1 MAEFREK
8 YGPWALV
15 AGASVGLGAAW
26 ADELARRK
34 LNLILLARRAEP
46 LEALAAQL
54 RSAHGVEVRTVAADL
69 AEAGAAEIC
78 AQLAGE
84 HEIGLLVYNAAF
96 SKIGAF
102 LEGDLAD
109 HLKTVD
115 VNCRAPVA
123 LALTLGRP
131 MAARGHGGI
140 VLMSSLAGSQGTP
153 LISTYGATKAFN
165 LVFAEGLW
173 DELRGRGVDVLACRA
188 GATRTPGFEASQPSG
203 GTPMMD
209 PAPVVRQAIRALGR
223 GPSMVPGGFNRFV
236 AFFLGRL
243 LSRRAAVRIMGSAT
257 RKLYAKPK

>member
-1 MAEFREK
+1 MVELREK

-34 LNLILLARRAEP
+34 LNLILMARRAGP
-46 LEALAAQL
+46 LEALAARL
-54 RSAHGVEVRTVAADL
+54 RSTHGVEVRTAAADL
-69 AEAGAAEIC
+69 SEPRATEIC
-78 AQLAGE
+78 AQLAAE

-102 LEGDLAD
+102 LDGDLQD
-109 HLKTVD
+109 HLRTVD

-123 LALTLGRP
+123 LAFTLGRP
-131 MAARGHGGI
+131 MAARGRGAI

-165 LVFAEGLW
+165 LVLAEGLW

-188 GATRTPGFEASQPSG
+188 GATRTPGFEASQPAG
-203 GTPMMD
+203 ETPMMD
-209 PAPVVRQAIRALGR
+209 PEPVVRQAIRALGR
-223 GPSMVPGGFNRFV
+223 GPSMVPGGFNRLV
-236 AFFLGRL
+236 AFLLGRL
-243 LSRRAAVRIMGSAT
+243 LSRRAAVRIMGTAT
-257 RKLYAKPK
+257 RKLYSR